1 MNLFSI
7 RYLRIGR
14 LLEGRAGIAQLV
26 EQATENRR
34 VPSSNLGPGTI
45 IKHLIGAFLMQKK
58 PYSCFLRVF
67 SSLRHKLSIYKIGM
81 EVVWKLVALS
91 DE

>member
-1 MNLFSI
+1 MVSSHFHEFQITFEIRQKKNKAISIYFSI

-14 LLEGRAGIAQLV
+14 LLGFKAGIAQLV

-45 IKHLIGAFLMQKK
+45 IKHLTGAFLMPKA
-58 PYSCFLRVF
+58 P
-67 SSLRHKLSIYKIGM
+67 
-81 EVVWKLVALS
+81 
-91 DE
+91 

>member
-1 MNLFSI
+1 MSLLSTKSRGSLRSHDFQIVFAIGQKKNKEISIYFSI

-14 LLEGRAGIAQLV
+14 LLGVKAGIAQLV

-45 IKHLIGAFLMQKK
+45 QIRTFE
-58 PYSCFLRVF
+58 Y
-67 SSLRHKLSIYKIGM
+67 
-81 EVVWKLVALS
+81 
-91 DE
+91 